1 MPELVDGLDSKSSAF
16 GFVGSSPT
24 APISPITHSGMSAS
38 AVMDTYA
45 RFPISLTRGRGV
57 WVWDSNGKRYLDC
70 VAGIAV
76 CTLGHSDGR
85 LKRALSRQL
94 GKLQHVSNLYRIP
107 EQEELAAAI
116 TASSCLDRV
125 FFCNSGAEAN
135 EAAIKLARK
144 HGHTVRGIATG
155 DGRRP

>member
-1 MPELVDGLDSKSSAF
+1 
-16 GFVGSSPT
+16 
-24 APISPITHSGMSAS
+24 
-38 AVMDTYA
+38 MDTYA

-94 GKLQHVSNLYRIP
+94 GKLQHVSNLYQIP

-135 EAAIKLARK
+135 EAAIKLAR
-144 HGHTVRGIATG
+144 
-155 DGRRP
+155 